1 MIRLP
6 WSKRPPLAP
15 VAAGYLAGTAPK
27 VADKTDASQ
36 LRFVVIDAETTGFNV
51 DRDRILSLAAVPVQA
66 GAVQLSALRSW
77 FVYHSDAPM
86 TDAVRVHGIL
96 PADARRGE
104 PEATVLRELLP
115 IITGAVLVGHHV
127 GFDIAMLNAALHR
140 HFGLRLRNPSLD
152 TAQLAM
158 TALEAFRKTGY
169 PGQRMPSLEEL
180 CTHLDL
186 QPLERHTAEGDTFTT
201 ADLFMLLCAKHAR
214 QLGRPLVAADLPI
227 FAGKG

>member
-1 MIRLP
+1 M
-6 WSKRPPLAP
+6 
-15 VAAGYLAGTAPK
+15 AAAYLAGTAAKAPPK
-27 VADKTDASQ
+27 MAANQ

-51 DRDRILSLAAVPVQA
+51 ERDRILSLAAVPVQA
-66 GAVQLSALRSW
+66 GVLHLGALRSW
-77 FVYHSDAPM
+77 FVYHADAPM

-96 PADARRGE
+96 PADARSGQ

-115 IITGAVLVGHHV
+115 VITGAVLVGHHV

-140 HFGLRLRNPSLD
+140 HFGIRLRNPSLD
-152 TAQLAM
+152 TAQFAM
-158 TALEAFRKTGY
+158 RAVEAFRKTGY
-169 PGQRMPSLEEL
+169 PGQRAPSLEEL

-214 QLGRPLVAADLPI
+214 QLERPLTAADLPLVN
-227 FAGKG
+227 G